1 MDKNENGA
9 IVVEASIAVPVY
21 IFIIFTILSI
31 INICY
36 AQTKVQVALNSAAR
50 QYSEISYVMYVT
62 GLAKTGGYSGG
73 KSSVTAQKI
82 STELSKILNDW
93 GGESAE
99 LNEMTEMI
107 GSTSLS
113 QVLDNA
119 VATGAMTL
127 LVNRE
132 FKTSKNGDSASLKK
146 WLKIKGDIDVHAVV
160 TDNGVLV
167 VGAYYD
173 IDVIKLLNIDFQ
185 FHFHSGTMTYMWT
198 NSESKT
204 PSVGSKK

>member
-1 MDKNENGA
+1 M
-9 IVVEASIAVPVY
+9 
-21 IFIIFTILSI
+21 
-31 INICY
+31 
-36 AQTKVQVALNSAAR
+36 
-50 QYSEISYVMYVT
+50 
-62 GLAKTGGYSGG
+62 
-73 KSSVTAQKI
+73 
-82 STELSKILNDW
+82 SKILNDW

-146 WLKIKGDIDVHAVV
+146 WL
-160 TDNGVLV
+160 
-167 VGAYYD
+167 
-173 IDVIKLLNIDFQ
+173 
-185 FHFHSGTMTYMWT
+185 
-198 NSESKT
+198 NSIFIVEQ
-204 PSVGSKK
+204 

>member
-1 MDKNENGA
+1 
-9 IVVEASIAVPVY
+9 
-21 IFIIFTILSI
+21 
-31 INICY
+31 
-36 AQTKVQVALNSAAR
+36 
-50 QYSEISYVMYVT
+50 
-62 GLAKTGGYSGG
+62 
-73 KSSVTAQKI
+73 
-82 STELSKILNDW
+82 
-93 GGESAE
+93 
-99 LNEMTEMI
+99 MTEMI
-107 GSTSLS
+107 VSTSLS

-173 IDVIKLLNIDFQ
+173 IDVIKLLNVDFQ